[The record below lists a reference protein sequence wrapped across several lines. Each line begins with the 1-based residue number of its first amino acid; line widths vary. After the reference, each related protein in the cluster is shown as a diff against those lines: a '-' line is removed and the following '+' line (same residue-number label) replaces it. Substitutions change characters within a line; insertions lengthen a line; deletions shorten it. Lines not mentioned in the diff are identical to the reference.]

1 MLELFVK
8 KAENKED
15 ETDANKDLR
24 MPMCSLPDAQ

>member
-8 KAENKED
+8 KTEYKED

-24 MPMCSLPDAQ
+24 MPMCCLSGAQ